1 MRENQSW
8 HIYRNGAPL
17 STTVTPPGTPLWP
30 GTPMTPPAGSP
41 KFGMVMSLDIQSDA
55 LSRMQPGSPWTP
67 KLGGGS

>member
-1 MRENQSW
+1 
-8 HIYRNGAPL
+8 
-17 STTVTPPGTPLWP
+17 
-30 GTPMTPPAGSP
+30 MTPPAGSP